1 MSRRDAIA
9 MDRFTNGQSCS
20 KGFASI
26 RLPADEY
33 GLGLNQVCAFTQVLL
48 VLATLMHPLG
58 AQESKSVRT
67 DRINGTPNEKRPDL
81 LCADPKRCQLQFQNE
96 QMRVLR
102 LTLGGNESLPVRD
115 APDTLVVCIGKCHL
129 RLERPGGQIHD
140 VHLDSGETRWISSY
154 KRREINLSTD
164 EMTVVLVEAK
174 SSHANANPR

>member
-1 MSRRDAIA
+1 MLDRLCQYQIACRRVWT
-9 MDRFTNGQSCS
+9 RV
-20 KGFASI
+20 
-26 RLPADEY
+26 
-33 GLGLNQVCAFTQVLL
+33 NQVCAFTQVFV
-48 VLATLMHPLG
+48 VLATLTDPLG

-67 DRINGTPNEKRPDL
+67 AGINRASNEKRPDL
-81 LCADPKRCQLQFQNE
+81 LCADRRRCQLQFENE

-164 EMTVVLVEAK
+164 EMTVVLVE
-174 SSHANANPR
+174 